1 MEFRHPHLK
10 LRVSPW
16 PVQGISGHQETQVD
30 PTNPPP
36 YHLRVFHPFW
46 LPDYQ
51 IRVSKCPQVMVGWG
65 QSLKFDLP
73 KPSQRLEFQGNCRY
87 HECEHQHGAWTY
99 ALCLDQLA
107 ATGTWIRGR
116 NRVKESQRECDKE
129 RVLRLGNKIS
139 EPFPL
144 FTATDSWIMNNKHKK
159 TCSTEKSCRFQFSR

>member
-1 MEFRHPHLK
+1 MISVLPLLFHVTHMELRHPHLK

-46 LPDYQ
+46 LPDYR

-73 KPSQRLEFQGNCRY
+73 KPSQRLEFQGMCIVGHCGLQLGTTVKQRCRRIVRT
-87 HECEHQHGAWTY
+87 HEKFLWLPCFW
-99 ALCLDQLA
+99 
-107 ATGTWIRGR
+107 
-116 NRVKESQRECDKE
+116 
-129 RVLRLGNKIS
+129 
-139 EPFPL
+139 
-144 FTATDSWIMNNKHKK
+144 
-159 TCSTEKSCRFQFSR
+159 